1 MDSLFVAGVCLL
13 MGVLLRKLGRLPQG
27 ADRTVS
33 GVVIQLSA
41 PPISFLAARTMPIS
55 PEMLLPASMAWA
67 VFAGGF
73 AFFGFFRRVFG
84 FSRETFACLMLT
96 AALSN
101 VVFIGL
107 PMIEAFFGHEL
118 VYVAFLCDSPGVSLV
133 LALPGVLLA
142 SYFSPLDRRA
152 AGAAAKWAQVGQAL
166 KRVAL
171 FPPFQGLVLGLALR
185 CVELPDWLLGG
196 LRGVGATLVPL
207 SLLSVGLGLSLKPP
221 RGAVRPLALG
231 LGYKLVLAPL
241 IMLGV
246 AVFGFGNTGPVAQVA
261 VFEAAMPPMVL
272 GGILA
277 TDNGLDPEL
286 ASLLVS
292 VGTPL
297 AFFTLPLWR
306 WALAAL

>member
-1 MDSLFVAGVCLL
+1 MASMFVAVVCLL
-13 MGVLLRKLGRLPQG
+13 MGVLLRYLGRLPQG

-41 PPISFLAARTMPIS
+41 PPVAFLAAHSMPIS
-55 PEMLLPASMAWA
+55 AEMLLPASMAWI
-67 VFAGGF
+67 VITGGF
-73 AFFGFFRRVFG
+73 AFFGLARKMFG
-84 FSRETFACLMLT
+84 FSRETFGCLILT
-96 AALSN
+96 AGLSN

-142 SYFSPLDRRA
+142 TYLSPLERKSGG
-152 AGAAAKWAQVGQAL
+152 AGAQVWQAL
-166 KRVAL
+166 RRVLL

-185 CVELPDWLLGG
+185 SVDLPDWLVKG
-196 LRGVGATLVPL
+196 LTHIGMTLVPL
-207 SLLSVGLGLSLKPP
+207 SLFSVGLGLSLRLPK
-221 RGAVRPLALG
+221 GSGRPLALG

-241 IMLGV
+241 LMLAV

-277 TDNGLDPEL
+277 TDNGLDPKL

-297 AFFTLPLWR
+297 SFATLPLWH
-306 WALAAL
+306 WVLAGL

>member
-1 MDSLFVAGVCLL
+1 
-13 MGVLLRKLGRLPQG
+13 
-27 ADRTVS
+27 
-33 GVVIQLSA
+33 
-41 PPISFLAARTMPIS
+41 
-55 PEMLLPASMAWA
+55 
-67 VFAGGF
+67 
-73 AFFGFFRRVFG
+73 
-84 FSRETFACLMLT
+84 
-96 AALSN
+96 
-101 VVFIGL
+101 
-107 PMIEAFFGHEL
+107 
-118 VYVAFLCDSPGVSLV
+118 
-133 LALPGVLLA
+133 
-142 SYFSPLDRRA
+142 
-152 AGAAAKWAQVGQAL
+152 
-166 KRVAL
+166 
-171 FPPFQGLVLGLALR
+171 
-185 CVELPDWLLGG
+185 
-196 LRGVGATLVPL
+196 VPL